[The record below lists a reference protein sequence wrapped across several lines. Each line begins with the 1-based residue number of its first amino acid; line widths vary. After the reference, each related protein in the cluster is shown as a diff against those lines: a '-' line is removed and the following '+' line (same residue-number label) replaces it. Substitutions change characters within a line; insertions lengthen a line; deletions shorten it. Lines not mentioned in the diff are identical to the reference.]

1 MFIFSRGIQG
11 TDLFQARHPELKY
24 PAASTA
30 SMAETDSTVILPHH
44 FQQVY
49 RRVQVAL
56 EQSRSNPA
64 PAVECSNESRTMTSA
79 GIHPFTSPATIS
91 SSTATF
97 HPMSHNATNIQQRST
112 TTKRQGPSKPSAQ
125 SSNTSRVVN
134 RGSSS
139 NPQVCSALC
148 FPNQFT
154 TRRSMS
160 EINSNIVDLSLA
172 STHYRG
178 CW

>member
-1 MFIFSRGIQG
+1 
-11 TDLFQARHPELKY
+11 
-24 PAASTA
+24 
-30 SMAETDSTVILPHH
+30 
-44 FQQVY
+44 
-49 RRVQVAL
+49 
-56 EQSRSNPA
+56 
-64 PAVECSNESRTMTSA
+64 MTSA
-79 GIHPFTSPATIS
+79 GIHPFTGPGILS
-91 SSTATF
+91 SSTAPS
-97 HPMSHNATNIQQRST
+97 HSMSYNASNIQQRST

-125 SSNTSRVVN
+125 SSNTSRVVK

-172 STHYRG
+172 STHYQG